1 MTMQDEWTDRLSDY
15 LDDELAADERH
26 ALELH
31 LSGCESC
38 RQTLEELKA
47 VVTRARS
54 VAPRLPKHDL
64 WAGVSQRIAPGAQG
78 VAVFRRHEPRRVS
91 FTFPQLA
98 AAGVLLALLS
108 GGLAWKLL
116 PRSPL
121 VKPSGPGQVAIVEPI
136 SPAPDTSTPYTVEPV
151 SLADKQYDAAVAD
164 LQRALAKGRGR
175 LDRGT
180 ISIVEQNLQI
190 IDRAIGQAT
199 AALIADPGNTY
210 LTGHLVEARRKKL
223 DLLRRAA
230 ALASETD

>member
-1 MTMQDEWTDRLSDY
+1 MTIQDEWTDKLSDY
-15 LDDELAADERH
+15 LDDELAVEDRH
-26 ALELH
+26 AVQLH
-31 LSGCESC
+31 LSACENC
-38 RQTLEELKA
+38 RRTLEDLNA
-47 VVTRARS
+47 VVARARS
-54 VAPRLPKHDL
+54 LTPRPPKHDL
-64 WAGVSQRIAPGAQG
+64 WAGVAERIGSGARG
-78 VAVFRRHEPRRVS
+78 VALFRRREPRRVS

-98 AAGVLLALLS
+98 AAGILVALMS
-108 GGLAWKLL
+108 GGLAWKL
-116 PRSPL
+116 RSPL
-121 VKPSGPGQVAIVEPI
+121 VEPSGPSQVALVEPV

-164 LQRALAKGRGR
+164 LQRALEKGRGR
-175 LDRGT
+175 LDHAT
-180 ISIVEQNLQI
+180 IAVVEENLQI